1 MAEYDDEEYD
11 IGSGAGA
18 GSSTPFAHPARD
30 AIPSSSEA
38 ETDNGWQTKEDQ
50 LTSAVEKASIIKFRR
65 LALTL
70 GVEY

>member
-50 LTSAVEKASIIKFRR
+50 LTSAVE
-65 LALTL
+65 
-70 GVEY
+70 